1 MSTNYKEKY
10 LKYKKKYLSMRNKIE
25 QYGSA
30 SAVFDNKTL
39 KKAVNLWMSNRNEA
53 IRLYGDINTWDVSQ
67 VTNMN
72 NLFYYHINFNDDI
85 SNWNV
90 INVTDMSNMFK
101 NAYSFNQPIGRWD
114 VRNVTDMTGMFEDAR
129 VFNQPIGRWNV
140 EKVTKMGSM
149 FSGASAFNQ
158 PLEQWNVGNVT
169 DMQKMFFGASA
180 FNQPLERWNVDNVT
194 YNAFMFL
201 NATSFLLRYPNAK
214 KNPKSVFT
222 SSEST
227 SSANDKEELSQYEIR
242 ESSNKF
248 QKNTFRILGPSNFAY
263 FKNLSNREI
272 LLFGET
278 HIPIPDKRPHDILS
292 WDFIKNL
299 IKENSN
305 SCVDVFMESEFKIVS
320 DESESVSNNIA
331 ERNLYDIKLPNGA
344 IEYNADIE
352 SYLELVINTVK
363 KITLVSTPSNKV
375 DINNIANLS
384 PNLKKDVGVFISNQL
399 AFTIIDKYCC
409 SSIYHIEYG
418 RNLFKN
424 IIKDPVLSNL
434 RYHRWDLTIIEDK
447 VKIYM
452 TGSSSYSTLFEICL
466 QLLQNGSIDKNK
478 FIDLILNEPLDGY
491 DRTFVIENKLTQF
504 GNDPYFMKTSQLKRI
519 SNPIS
524 LFFDAINSGISNID
538 EYFPAIIFS
547 KEQCIKFAN
556 MFLGRI
562 PFNEEEIKKF
572 YESIFFPFL
581 DNQHLFDIMK
591 QNKDNYISLALL
603 DKIAKKTKKQIDK
616 LSNFVDNVDEL
627 IDQFILS
634 FTWDN
639 DLSRNK
645 VNEWETFFINL
656 RVIQTDIYAFA
667 RMFGDFKIKE
677 HKCDKYGQ
685 MKKIIYYGGHQHTE
699 NIIKL
704 IKLFFNN
711 DPDELGRNQMNIRQ
725 GFVDVPKLDYF
736 DIDYNKLVPKI

>member
-1 MSTNYKEKY
+1 MSIDYKEKY
-10 LKYKKKYLSMRNKIE
+10 LKYKGKYLNMKNKIE
-25 QYGSA
+25 QFGSA
-30 SAVFDNKTL
+30 SVVFNNDTL
-39 KKAVNLWMSNRNEA
+39 KKAVNLWISNKDEA
-53 IRLYGDINTWDVSQ
+53 IRLYGDINTWNVSQ
-67 VTNMN
+67 VTKMN
-72 NLFYYHINFNDDI
+72 NLFAYRFKFNDDI
-85 SNWNV
+85 SNWDV
-90 INVTDMSNMFK
+90 GNVTTMHYMF
-101 NAYSFNQPIGRWD
+101 Y
-114 VRNVTDMTGMFEDAR
+114 
-129 VFNQPIGRWNV
+129 
-140 EKVTKMGSM
+140 
-149 FSGASAFNQ
+149 GASAFNQ

-169 DMQKMFFGASA
+169 NMESMFEGASAFNQPLEQWNVGNVTNMQKMFFGASA
-180 FNQPLERWNVDNVT
+180 FNQPLERWNVGNVT
-194 YNAFMFL
+194 FIAFMFL

-227 SSANDKEELSQYEIR
+227 SSADDKEESSQYEIG
-242 ESSNKF
+242 ESF
-248 QKNTFRILGPSNFAY
+248 TILGPSNFAY

-299 IKENSN
+299 IKYNSN
-305 SCVDVFMESEFKIVS
+305 SCVDVFMESQFKIIS
-320 DESESVSNNIA
+320 DEFESVSNNIA
-331 ERNLYDIKLPNGA
+331 ERNLYDIKLPNDA
-344 IEYNADIE
+344 IEYNAD
-352 SYLELVINTVK
+352 LELFLKLAIDK
-363 KITLVSTPSNKV
+363 GSKITLVSTPSNKV
-375 DINNIANLS
+375 DINNIENLS
-384 PNLKKDVGVFISNQL
+384 PNLKKGVDVYISNEL
-399 AFTIIDKYCC
+399 NFTIIDKYCC
-409 SSIYHIEYG
+409 SSIYHIDYG

-424 IIKDPVLSNL
+424 IIKDPELSNL
-434 RYHRWDLTIIEDK
+434 RYHRWDLTLTEDK
-447 VKIYM
+447 IKIYM

-466 QLLQNGSIDKNK
+466 QLFENNSINKDK

-491 DRTFVIENKLTQF
+491 DRTFVINNELTNY
-504 GNDPYFMKTSQLKRI
+504 GNHPYFMKTSQLKRI

-524 LFFDAINSGISNID
+524 LFFDAKNSGILNID
-538 EYFPAIIFS
+538 KYFPAIIFS

-581 DNQHLFDIMK
+581 DNPDNPNLFNIMK
-591 QNKDNYISLALL
+591 QNKDNYLSLALL

-645 VNEWETFFINL
+645 VDNWETFFINL

-667 RMFGDFKIKE
+667 RMFGDFELKE
-677 HKCDKYGQ
+677 HKCDEYGQ
-685 MKKIIYYGGHQHTE
+685 MKKIIYYGGYEHTE

-704 IKLFFNN
+704 IKLFFKN

-736 DIDYNKLVPKI
+736 DIDYNKLVPKNKIS